1 MDRFPAFR
9 FKEACANNMLP
20 DYYVAIRE
28 TLYPTRDGIL
38 FKTCK
43 KISQQNMVET
53 LQFSE
58 CQEDPM
64 FTKPLSLQENL
75 LRWQKLKYKI
85 PFH

>member
-1 MDRFPAFR
+1 
-9 FKEACANNMLP
+9 MLP

-43 KISQQNMVET
+43 KISRQNMVET
-53 LQFSE
+53 LQFLE

-64 FTKPLSLQENL
+64 FTKPLRLQENL